1 MNHESTAT
9 ELSYEIAPTMAKKPA
24 RHVRRMVRFLIVLLA
39 LSAVGSLAMIFINFN
54 HGRTVKPIDP
64 QFLIYLVIGN
74 LVVLLTLAVYI
85 VRRAYQL
92 WQAARL
98 GLLGTRL
105 QTRIIFTFAMV
116 TIVPTLIVTLFAA
129 LFFNFGVKA
138 WFDKR
143 VAVTLQ
149 ESVML
154 AQAYLDEHRNS
165 MRQEAQ
171 GMANDLARDLPMLES
186 SPQSFDLALNAQAN
200 LRNLSEAIIF
210 TPSRVLARTAL
221 SFSLTFER
229 LPDVV
234 FERAEEGNIVVL
246 GSDNED
252 KIRAVIKFPGT
263 SDLYLM
269 IGRVVDSAV
278 INHMKQSRSTM
289 EEYTTLKHD
298 IRTLQLQFI
307 LAFILLALL
316 LLLASIWTGMA
327 IALRVVGPVSMLIAA
342 ADRVRSGDYSI
353 RVPEG
358 REDDEIA
365 SLGRSFNRMTSQLD
379 TQRRDLTNANR
390 LLDERRRLTEAVFS
404 GVSAGIIALNADKMI
419 TLHNRTT
426 LKLLGR
432 EETESLQGMSIISVL
447 PALSELLAS
456 AEQKPKKISA
466 RDIVINRADIH
477 ATLHVRITVE
487 HYNERIEGFIITLDD
502 ITNLVSAQRSAAWA
516 DVARRVAH
524 EIKNPLTPITLS
536 AERLRKKFSEEITSD
551 KEGYH
556 KYLDTIAR
564 HVKDI
569 GNMVEEFVTFARMPA
584 AQFADISLTQL
595 VRKSVFSEQT
605 VHGDITYK
613 MELGTDNITLHCD
626 ERQVGQILLNLL
638 KNAAES
644 IESRMANTPL
654 IKGEIKLKLSETPET
669 ICIEIQDNGT
679 GFPEDKMASLME
691 PYVTTRAKGTG
702 LGLAIVKKSMEEHRG
717 SIQLAN
723 MEGTGAMITLQFPKA
738 I

>member
-1 MNHESTAT
+1 MTAADASTEA
-9 ELSYEIAPTMAKKPA
+9 LIEIAPNMVNKPA
-24 RHVRRMVRFLIVLLA
+24 RHVRRMVRFLLFLLS
-39 LSAVGSLAMIFINFN
+39 LSALGSLVMIFINFN
-54 HGRTVKPIDP
+54 HTQNVKPIDP
-64 QFLIYLVIGN
+64 QFLIFLVIGN
-74 LVVLLTLAVYI
+74 LVVLVTLAIYV

-92 WQAARL
+92 WHAARL

-105 QTRIIFTFAMV
+105 QTRIIATFAMV

-138 WFDKR
+138 WFDNR
-143 VAVTLQ
+143 VAVSLQ

-154 AQAYLDEHRNS
+154 AQAYLDEHRNT

-171 GMANDLARDLPMLES
+171 GMVNDLSHDLPMLES
-186 SPQSFDLALNAQAN
+186 NPQSFDRALNAQAN
-200 LRNLSEAIIF
+200 LRNLSEAIVF
-210 TPSRVLARTAL
+210 TPTRVLARTAL

-234 FERAEEGNIVVL
+234 LERANEGNIVVL

-252 KIRAVIKFPGT
+252 KIRAVIKFPGL
-263 SDLYLM
+263 SDIYLM

-289 EEYTTLKHD
+289 EEYSTLKHD
-298 IRTLQLQFI
+298 IRSLQLQFI

-316 LLLASIWTGMA
+316 LLLASVWAGMA

-365 SLGRSFNRMTSQLD
+365 SLGRSFNRMTMQLD
-379 TQRRDLTNANR
+379 TQRRDLTDANR

-404 GVSAGIIALNADKMI
+404 GVSAGIIALNPEKKV
-419 TLHNRTT
+419 TLHNRTA
-426 LKLLGR
+426 LKLLGKA
-432 EETESLQGMSIISVL
+432 EDESLQESEITLLL
-447 PALSELLAS
+447 PALSELLQL
-456 AEQKPKKISA
+456 AEKNPKKITA
-466 RDIVINRADIH
+466 RDIVINRAEIH

-487 HYNERIEGFIITLDD
+487 QYKDRIEGFIITLDD
-502 ITNLVSAQRSAAWA
+502 ITTLVSAQRSAAWA

-551 KEGYH
+551 KEAYS

-584 AQFADISLTQL
+584 AQFSTVSMTQL
-595 VRKSVFSEQT
+595 VKKSIFSEQT
-605 VHGDITYK
+605 VHPEIRYKTELSKEDIL
-613 MELGTDNITLHCD
+613 MHCD
-626 ERQVGQILLNLL
+626 ERQIGQILLNLL

-644 IESRMANTPL
+644 IETRTQISAWPH
-654 IKGEIKLKLSETPET
+654 GEITLILSESDNT
-669 ICIEIQDNGT
+669 ITVEIRDNGI
-679 GFPEDKMASLME
+679 GFPEDKLPLLTE

-702 LGLAIVKKSMEEHRG
+702 LGLAIVKKSMEEHHG
-717 SIQLAN
+717 TLQLAN
-723 MEGTGAMITLQFPKA
+723 DKNGGAVVTMQFPKSL
-738 I
+738 